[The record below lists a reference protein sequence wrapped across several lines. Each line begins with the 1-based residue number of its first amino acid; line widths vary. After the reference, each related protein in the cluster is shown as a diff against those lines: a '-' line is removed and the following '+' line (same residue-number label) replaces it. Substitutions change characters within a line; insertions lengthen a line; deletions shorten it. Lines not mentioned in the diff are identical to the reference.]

1 MKKKLK
7 GLELYAPFARVN
19 EESRTV
25 EGYCFVNEDVGSGL
39 VWERSAMED
48 ATPDYMRWANLR
60 EMHQNSAVG
69 VTEVITWDE
78 RGAKITAKVVDDA
91 AWEKVKT
98 GVYKG
103 FSARIKPVAM
113 RGDRVTRCIWFENS
127 LVDRPADPDCPIDS
141 FRVAQSADEYD
152 VEDVLEG
159 ATRAMFAS
167 RMPAVERD
175 RLLSSALNLMCDL
188 TWQGSYDGVK
198 FDEADYRASVAEFA
212 DYVVPLIM
220 AGDQRNEIGESRIEG
235 ASVESLQRAET
246 ENARLAGDL
255 ARMEGEL
262 ATATARVA
270 ELEAMP
276 RASTPPVRYAQA
288 YERTFAQPG
297 AQSPDLTALRKEL
310 DDLSRSLPNEPDQTK
325 RVAGATRIGILKQ
338 TLAAHGG

>member
-7 GLELYAPFARVN
+7 GLELYAPFARMD
-19 EESRTV
+19 EEARTV

-39 VWERSAMED
+39 VWERAAMEE

-78 RGAKITAKVVDDA
+78 RGAKIVAKVVDDA

-113 RGDRVTRCIWFENS
+113 RGDRVTRCLWVENS

-141 FRVAQSADEYD
+141 FRVVASADEYE
-152 VEDVLEG
+152 VEDEPDG
-159 ATRAMFAS
+159 TQRAAFAS
-167 RMPAVERD
+167 QMPAVERD
-175 RLLSSALNLMCDL
+175 RLLYAAMEVMSNLVWSAAY
-188 TWQGSYDGVK
+188 GPAK
-198 FDEADYRASVAEFA
+198 FDEADLRASMTEFA

-220 AGDQRNEIGESRIEG
+220 AGDQRNEVGESRIEG

-246 ENARLAGDL
+246 ENVRLAGDL
-255 ARMEGEL
+255 AQMEGEL
-262 ATATARVA
+262 ATARARVT
-270 ELEAMP
+270 ELEALP
-276 RASTPPVRYAQA
+276 RTVTPPVRYAQA
-288 YERTFAQPG
+288 VERNFNPHG
-297 AQSPDLTALRKEL
+297 AANPDTTALRQEL
-310 DDLSRSLPNEPDQTK
+310 DDLTRSLPSEPDQTK
-325 RVAGATRIGILKQ
+325 RVAGATQIGILKQ
-338 TLAAHGG
+338 KLAAHGG

>member
-1 MKKKLK
+1 MKRKLK
-7 GLELYAPFARVN
+7 GLELYAPFARMD

-39 VWERSAMED
+39 VWERSAMEE

-78 RGAKITAKVVDDA
+78 RGAKITAKVVDNA

-113 RGDRVTRCIWFENS
+113 RGDRVTRCLWVENS

-141 FRVAQSADEYD
+141 FRVVQSADEYD
-152 VEDVLEG
+152 VEDDPDG
-159 ATRAMFAS
+159 TQRAMFAS

-175 RLLSSALNLMCDL
+175 RLLYSALALMESI
-188 TWQGSYDGVK
+188 TWQGAYDGVK
-198 FDEADYRASVAEFA
+198 FDEADFRASVAEFA

-220 AGDQRNEIGESRIEG
+220 AGDQRNETGESRIEG
-235 ASVESLQRAET
+235 ASAESLQRAET
-246 ENARLAGDL
+246 ENVRLAGDL

-262 ATATARVA
+262 ATAAARVA
-270 ELEAMP
+270 ELEALP
-276 RASTPPVRYAQA
+276 RTSTPPVRYAEA
-288 YERTFAQPG
+288 YERTFAQRG

-325 RVAGATRIGILKQ
+325 RVAGSTRIGILKQ

>member
-39 VWERSAMED
+39 VWERSAMEE

-69 VTEVITWDE
+69 VTEVITWDQ

-103 FSARIKPVAM
+103 LSARIKPVAI
-113 RGDRVTRCIWFENS
+113 RGDRVTRCVWFENS
-127 LVDRPADPDCPIDS
+127 LVDRPADPDCPIES

-152 VEDVLEG
+152 VEDEPDG
-159 ATRAMFAS
+159 TQRASFAEA
-167 RMPAVERD
+167 MPDVAQS
-175 RLLSSALNLMCDL
+175 RLLDAAIGVLSSMI
-188 TWQGSYDGVK
+188 WQTVYSEMP
-198 FDEADYRASVAEFA
+198 FNEADFRASVAEFA
-212 DYVVPLIM
+212 DYVCPLMMDDSQTEGGM
-220 AGDQRNEIGESRIEG
+220 AADRAAG
-235 ASVESLQRAET
+235 AGSLQRLKG
-246 ENARLAGDL
+246 ENVRLAGDV

-270 ELEAMP
+270 ELEALP
-276 RASTPPVRYAQA
+276 RASAPPVRYAQA
-288 YERTFAQPG
+288 YERTFNHG
-297 AQSPDLTALRKEL
+297 AQSPDVTALRKEL

-325 RVAGATRIGILKQ
+325 RVAGATRIGVLKQ